1 MEWNRKNIENLIL
14 VTIIITFSGQ
24 IYLSPMPGVFRLS
37 MAVAALT
44 VSLIHFQKLPVM
56 LVCGI
61 VAFSIPLFRSF
72 VDYFSMPYVSYFD
85 LFMAYIPV
93 SIYYFTYGVLFEF
106 LQIRKKLHSP
116 MLFMISLWFVDS
128 FSNIVELSLRQILER
143 TELGD
148 AVFQII
154 LMGLAR
160 TVLTYFLYNTTLYYI
175 ERYDRSLKEKKYR
188 ETVLFL
194 SSLKSELFFIRKSIK
209 DIEEAMMESYHLYSM
224 LESGSLKE
232 QALSVA
238 KNIHEIKKDYAR
250 VAEGMEKALS
260 EEQDQSAMSIR
271 ELFDLLR
278 ENYTSLTISRQQD
291 IKLHFQCRNNLA
303 TAEYYPLISV
313 LNNLVINAVEA
324 IQDEGTI
331 VVKGYLE
338 KDFYHFQVLDNG
350 SGIDPKDLN
359 LLFLPGYSTKYD
371 PVTGKMSTGI
381 GLSHARE
388 IIEDHFSGSIRAD
401 SIEERKWTR
410 IHLQI
415 PVNRLTQEEV

>member
-1 MEWNRKNIENLIL
+1 MEWNRKNVENLIL

-24 IYLSPMPGVFRLS
+24 IYLSPMPGAFRLS

-44 VSLIHFQKLPVM
+44 VSLIHFQRLPVM
-56 LVCGI
+56 LVCSI

-72 VDYFSMPYVSYFD
+72 VDYFSMPAAGFPD
-85 LFMAYIPV
+85 LLLAYIPV
-93 SIYYFTYGVLFEF
+93 AIYYFSYGILFEF

-128 FSNIVELSLRQILER
+128 FSNIMELSLRQLMER
-143 TELGD
+143 SEIGD

-160 TVLTYFLYNTTLYYI
+160 TVLTYFLYNTTLHYI
-175 ERYDRSLKEKKYR
+175 ERYDRSVKEKKYR

-194 SSLKSELFFIRKSIK
+194 SNLKSELFFIRKSIK
-209 DIEEAMMESYHLYSM
+209 DIEEAMKESYDLYNK
-224 LESGSLKE
+224 LETKPLKE

-250 VAEGMEKALS
+250 VAEGMEKALA
-260 EEQDQSAMSIR
+260 EEQDQSKMSIR
-271 ELFDLLR
+271 ELFELLK
-278 ENYTSLTISRQQD
+278 ENYSSLLSSRQQD
-291 IKLHFQCRNNLA
+291 INLHFQCRNNLT

-313 LNNLVINAVEA
+313 LNNLLINAVEA
-324 IQDEGTI
+324 IQSEGTI
-331 VVKGYLE
+331 VVKGFLE
-338 KDFYHFQVLDNG
+338 KGYYHFQVLDNG

-388 IIEDHFSGSIRAD
+388 IIENHFSGSIEAD
-401 SIEERKWTR
+401 TIQDRKWTR
-410 IHLQI
+410 VRLQI
-415 PVNRLTQEEV
+415 PVNRLNQEEV